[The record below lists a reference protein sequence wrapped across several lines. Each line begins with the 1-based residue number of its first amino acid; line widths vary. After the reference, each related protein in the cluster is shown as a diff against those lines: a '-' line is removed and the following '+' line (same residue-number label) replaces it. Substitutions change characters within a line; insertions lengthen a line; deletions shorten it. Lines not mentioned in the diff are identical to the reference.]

1 MPWLQQY
8 KYNSYLADFLK
19 RKDIDSHTLYQIHY
33 WFLGPIF
40 ADFGARNFY
49 VLFHCPWLCRLKKL
63 RLNFFNRA
71 FFFPTAFLR
80 LWELVA
86 SVDEILIQSVPP
98 LQHSGKHS
106 QWRGCDDDD
115 GFNERHSRR
124 QQLMQWSR
132 VLYILLTGEFKNLIS
147 YLWEELLDICG
158 HVVTTMME
166 IDFFASSQPFPARD
180 PKLWMRRLNRRVP
193 PSLRARCPLEDVA
206 GGFLPDF
213 QALHP
218 IVLPAGAQVR
228 QKGS

>member
-19 RKDIDSHTLYQIHY
+19 RKDIDSQIH
-33 WFLGPIF
+33 
-40 ADFGARNFY
+40 FGARNFY

-106 QWRGCDDDD
+106 QWRRCDDDD
-115 GFNERHSRR
+115 GSNGRHSRR
-124 QQLMQWSR
+124 KQLLQWSW
-132 VLYILLTGEFKNLIS
+132 VLDILQTGGVENMILFCFV
-147 YLWEELLDICG
+147 WEETARCLWSCG
-158 HVVTTMME
+158 DYYDGNRN
-166 IDFFASSQPFPARD
+166 DFFVSSQPFPARD